1 MANAEKMKSPEFYF
15 PATENRTASLLIT
28 GWRY

>member
-1 MANAEKMKSPEFYF
+1 MANEEKVKSPAFYF